1 MELLKFIFLIAVNF
15 IWLGTAMH
23 AGNLMAGF
31 VIYVAWVPMNIWL
44 YKQLNFKKE
53 IIVSNWDDSLR

>member
-1 MELLKFIFLIAVNF
+1 MELLKSIFLIAVNF
-15 IWLGTAMH
+15 IWLGAAMH
-23 AGNLMAGF
+23 AGNLMSGF
-31 VIYVAWVPMNIWL
+31 VIYVSFVPMNIWL